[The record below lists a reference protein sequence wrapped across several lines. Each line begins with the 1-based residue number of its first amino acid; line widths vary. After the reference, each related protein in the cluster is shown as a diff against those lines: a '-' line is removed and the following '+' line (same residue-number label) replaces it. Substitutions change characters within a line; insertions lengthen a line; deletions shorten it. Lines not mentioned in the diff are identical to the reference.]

1 MNKKLTANEMVMN
14 AVEKQI
20 KEFSSIETTF
30 LKYDAIKEVYE
41 SALGT
46 YKYNLDSMIKSI
58 QSVLDDTEITEEQKQ
73 EQIDFLLEYNSRSY
87 NDMNNLIQYKFKME
101 IVEQMLKLLK

>member
-1 MNKKLTANEMVMN
+1 MNKNLTANEMVNN
-14 AVEKQI
+14 AVAKQI

-41 SALGT
+41 NVIGN
-46 YKYNLDSMIKSI
+46 YKNNLDNMINSI

-73 EQIDFLLEYNSRSY
+73 EQIDLILEYRTY
-87 NDMNNLIQYKFKME
+87 NDFYYLVYHKFKME

>member
-1 MNKKLTANEMVMN
+1 MNKKLTANEIVIN

-20 KEFSSIETTF
+20 KEFSSIEITF
-30 LKYDAIKEVYE
+30 LKYDTIKEIYE
-41 SALGT
+41 SALDT
-46 YKYNLDSMIKSI
+46 YKYNLDSKINSI
-58 QSVLDDTEITEEQKQ
+58 QSVLDDTEITEDQKQ
-73 EQIDFLLEYNSRSY
+73 EQINFLLEYNNRNY